1 MMGGGAFILLKAG
14 RPGPESAKQA
24 ENRLAGLLKVL
35 HIACPSDG
43 KSARGLCGRQFPQDM
58 ANWPQIARS
67 VI

>member
-43 KSARGLCGRQFPQDM
+43 KSARTVPGAHAMVVWTAISAGYG
-58 ANWPQIARS
+58 
-67 VI
+67 